1 MKRAQGG
8 PEFLRGA
15 LLEVEAAFQERLR
28 HTGRMVTHTV
38 TLGDAVE
45 QAWIDLLRAYLPA
58 RYQVAKA
65 FAIDCEGR
73 ATEQLDCLIY
83 DAHFTPALFGSG
95 NHLYVPAEAVYA
107 TFEVKQT
114 VNRTNLIAAATKA
127 ASVRRLRRTS
137 APVPW
142 LSGVGPPKTPFP
154 ILGGLLAMDGKL
166 RSGVIGANELDLVLT
181 AESGFYDRFNPD
193 GSPTAGSGPGALIRG
208 LFRLL
213 AALRERA
220 TVVAVEWD
228 KYEEVLEPNL

>member
-15 LLEVEAAFQERLR
+15 LLEVEAAFREKLR
-28 HTGRMVTHTV
+28 HTTRMITHSA

-45 QAWIDLLRAYLPA
+45 RAWIELLRTYLPA
-58 RYQVAKA
+58 RYSVAKA
-65 FAIDCEGR
+65 FAIDCDGR
-73 ATEQLDCLIY
+73 ATEQLDCLVY
-83 DAHFTPALFGSG
+83 DAHYTPALFGRDH
-95 NHLYVPAEAVYA
+95 HLYVPAEAVYA

-114 VNRTNLIAAATKA
+114 VNRANVFAAAAKA
-127 ASVRRLRRTS
+127 ESVRRLRRTS

-142 LSGVGPPKTPFP
+142 LSGVGPAKTPFP

-166 RSGVIGANELDLVLT
+166 RSGVIGAKELDIVLT
-181 AESGFYDRFNPD
+181 AESGFYDRFNAD
-193 GSPTAGSGPGALIRG
+193 GSATAASGDGSMIRG

-220 TVVAVEWD
+220 TVSAVEWD
-228 KYEEVLEPNL
+228 KYEIVLEPIP